1 MLRWYK
7 VYDFEK
13 HGVEPQRTN
22 SARSIDIEGKRLCL
36 TRTADGYFALDDR
49 CPHAGARFGMG
60 GYCEDNM
67 LVCPVHRYRFN
78 VKTGQGV
85 QGDYVNTYPTE
96 IREDGVYV
104 ALEKKW
110 WQVF

>member
-7 VYDFEK
+7 VYDFDRD
-13 HGVEPQRTN
+13 GVEPQRIN
-22 SARSIDIEGKRLCL
+22 SARTIDIDGKRLCL
-36 TRTADGYFALDDR
+36 TRIDDGYFAVEDR

-60 GYCEDNM
+60 GYCEDTY
-67 LVCPVHRYRFN
+67 LVCPVHRYRFD
-78 VKTGQGV
+78 VKTGRGK
-85 QGDYVNTYPTE
+85 QGDYINTYKTE

-110 WQVF
+110 WQLF

>member
-13 HGVEPQRTN
+13 HGVEPQRINT
-22 SARSIDIEGKRLCL
+22 ARTVDIEGTRLCM
-36 TRTADGYFALDDR
+36 TRTEEGYFALEDR

-60 GYCEDNM
+60 GYCEDNL
-67 LVCPVHRYRFN
+67 LVCPVHRYKFN
-78 VKTGQGV
+78 VKTGRGL
-85 QGDYVNTYPTE
+85 QGDFVNTFNTE
-96 IREDGVYV
+96 TREDGVYV

-110 WQVF
+110 WQLF